1 MTNGIYFVYPKD
13 IKLTPCCNRYIK
25 YFSSME
31 VGMSVETKERELAKQ
46 KDINFAM
53 NTQKFLTFRLAN
65 EEYGI
70 EILKVREII
79 GLMKITSVPRTP
91 EYVRGVI
98 NLRGKVI
105 PVMDLRVKFN
115 MASIEDTAESC
126 IIVADVRRKD
136 HSVQMGILVD
146 SVSEVLDIKEN
157 EIEDAPEF
165 GNQVDTDFINGMGKS
180 KDKVIILLDINRVL
194 SSEEIE
200 IIEASV

>member
-1 MTNGIYFVYPKD
+1 
-13 IKLTPCCNRYIK
+13 
-25 YFSSME
+25 
-31 VGMSVETKERELAKQ
+31 MSVDTKEKEFVDK
-46 KDINFAM
+46 KDANYVM
-53 NTQKFLTFRLAN
+53 NTQKFLTFRLAM

-91 EYVRGVI
+91 EYIRGVI

-105 PVMDLRVKFN
+105 PVMNLRVKFK
-115 MASIEDTAESC
+115 MESVEDTDESC
-126 IIVADVRRKD
+126 IIVVDVRRKD

-146 SVSEVLDIKEN
+146 SVSEVLDINEN

-165 GNQVDTDFINGMGKS
+165 GTQVDTDFINGMGKS

-194 SSEEIE
+194 SAEDIE
-200 IIEASV
+200 MIEASV

>member
-1 MTNGIYFVYPKD
+1 MINGIYFVYLMG
-13 IKLTPCCNRYIK
+13 IELTPFFNRFTQH
-25 YFSSME
+25 FSSME
-31 VGMSVETKERELAKQ
+31 VGMSVEMKERELAKQ
-46 KDINFAM
+46 KDINYAM
-53 NTQKFLTFRLAN
+53 NTQKFLTFRLAK

-105 PVMDLRVKFN
+105 PVMDLRVKFK
-115 MASIEDTAESC
+115 MTSIDDTAESC
-126 IIVADVRRKD
+126 IIVVDVRRKD
-136 HSVQMGILVD
+136 HSIQMGILVD
-146 SVSEVLDIKEN
+146 SVSEVLDITEN

-165 GNQVDTDFINGMGKS
+165 GTQVDTDFINGMGKA

-200 IIEASV
+200 MIEASV